1 MDVSYLS
8 ALDLG
13 RHYRER
19 TLSPVEVVDA
29 MLERIEQLNPT
40 LNAFLTV
47 TADLARVQARAAEAV
62 FQQGE
67 VASRLCGIPLS
78 LKDNLVT
85 KGIRSTFGSLLR
97 SDWIPEQDSPVSE
110 RVHEAGAVLLGKS
123 NTPEFGWKGETS
135 NLLGEATRN
144 PWNLERTPGGS
155 SGGGSAALAAG
166 LGPLAHGTDGAG
178 SIRIPASFSGI
189 FGLKPSCG
197 LVPAWPPSAVGV
209 LSHQGPMS
217 RSVRDAALF
226 LGVIAGADA
235 RDRISSGDRH
245 VDYVS
250 GLDEGVAGLR
260 VAYAPDLGLASVD
273 PEVAELTAAAASVF
287 EGLGCSLEQVSP
299 NITDPYSAL
308 DIIWATGNAGP
319 HIDDLDEVRD
329 KIDPGRVRVIEAGL
343 TPSGAE
349 LARAHGEMNAFCD
362 QMREFMDAYDLLLTP
377 TMPITAFEAGLD
389 APPGT
394 PETLSG
400 LSWTP
405 FTYIFNVTGQ
415 PAASVP
421 CGFDSAG
428 LPVGLQIVGHW
439 RDDVTVL
446 RAAAAYEEAH
456 PWADRR
462 PGFAVSAQG

>member
-1 MDVSYLS
+1 MEISYLS
-8 ALDLG
+8 ALELG

-19 TLSPVEVVDA
+19 TLSPVEVVNA
-29 MLERIEQLNPT
+29 TLQRIEQLNPT
-40 LNAFLTV
+40 LNAFLTL
-47 TADLARVQARAAEAV
+47 TADLARAQARAAEAV

-67 VASRLCGIPLS
+67 AASPLCGIPLS

-97 SDWIPEQDSPVSE
+97 QDWVPEQDAPVSE
-110 RVHEAGAVLLGKS
+110 RVHKAGAVLLGKT

-135 NLLGEATRN
+135 NLLGEPTRN
-144 PWNLERTPGGS
+144 PWNLARTPGGS
-155 SGGGSAALAAG
+155 SGGASAALAAG
-166 LGPLAHGTDGAG
+166 LGPLAHGSDGAG
-178 SIRIPASFSGI
+178 SIRIPASFSGV

-197 LVPAWPPSAVGV
+197 LVPAWPPSAVGL

-226 LGVIAGADA
+226 LGAIAGADA
-235 RDRISSGDRH
+235 RDRISAGDRD
-245 VDYVS
+245 VDYGS
-250 GLDEGVAGLR
+250 ALSEGVAGLR
-260 VAYAPDLGLASVD
+260 VAYSPDLGFASVD
-273 PEVAELTAAAASVF
+273 PEVAELTAAAAGVF
-287 EGLGCSLEQVSP
+287 EDLGCSLEQVSP
-299 NITDPYSAL
+299 SIADPYPAL
-308 DIIWATGNAGP
+308 DIVWATSNAGP

-329 KIDPGRVRVIEAGL
+329 QIDPGRVRVIEGGL

-349 LARAHGEMNAFCD
+349 LARAHGEMNTFCD
-362 QMREFMDAYDLLLTP
+362 QMREFMEDYDLLLTP
-377 TMPITAFEAGLD
+377 TMPMTAFEVGLD
-389 APPGT
+389 RPPET

-421 CGFDSAG
+421 CGLDSAG

-446 RAAAAYEEAH
+446 RAAAAYEEAR

-462 PGFAVSAQG
+462 PELAVAE